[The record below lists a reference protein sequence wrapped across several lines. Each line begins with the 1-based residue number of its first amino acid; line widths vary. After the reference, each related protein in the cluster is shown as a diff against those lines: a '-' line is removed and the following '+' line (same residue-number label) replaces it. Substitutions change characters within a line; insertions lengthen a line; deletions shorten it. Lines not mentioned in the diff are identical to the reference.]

1 MFALVLR
8 VPIGVAEHPSDA
20 ELEAL
25 RKDAMALF
33 MERKASEAEAAPPEQ
48 AARNEK
54 TRQALAASWLKALG
68 EDRKVVQQQQHFAE
82 EDRSRLHLPP
92 KRPMV
97 ILPVDI
103 DIARV
108 LITLQGNPTFAGVV
122 VILLEMPPLRQLT
135 ELRRAYGAL
144 DIRVIEDI
152 GLRREFSWAHLP
164 VFVDEFGS
172 LSTLNF

>member
-68 EDRKVVQQQQHFAE
+68 EDRKVVQQQQPCAE

-122 VILLEMPPLRQLT
+122 VMVRWTFVSLRILVCVESFRGPTCPCLWTSLVRS
-135 ELRRAYGAL
+135 RR
-144 DIRVIEDI
+144 
-152 GLRREFSWAHLP
+152 
-164 VFVDEFGS
+164 
-172 LSTLNF
+172 